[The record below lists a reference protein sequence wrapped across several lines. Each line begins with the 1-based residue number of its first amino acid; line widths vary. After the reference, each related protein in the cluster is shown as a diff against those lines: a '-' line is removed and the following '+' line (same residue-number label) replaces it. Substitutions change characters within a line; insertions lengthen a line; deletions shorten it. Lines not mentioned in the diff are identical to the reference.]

1 MKCPETFFTTQ
12 MFITIFETMYSLL
25 SFPINMLCTPF
36 ASWSGSFQLAEN
48 MGYVQSFLCCMTTLS
63 ISVASNQLLAHFHPE
78 IQQVISCFQ
87 LNVFIRCSVQNFK
100 GIYKTHFHNKVKEKH
115 PVFFGWSADRILSTV
130 LHTSVYS
137 THVFLVG
144 SYWPWWR
151 THDFN
156 KISTPSATNNWTISE
171 WRNICT

>member
-1 MKCPETFFTTQ
+1 MSWNIVHTTQ
-12 MFITIFETMYSLL
+12 IFITIFETIYCLL
-25 SFPINMLCTPF
+25 SFPINMFCSPF

-63 ISVASNQLLAHFHPE
+63 IYVGSNQLLGHFHPE

-87 LNVFIRCSVQNFK
+87 SNVFVILFK
-100 GIYKTHFHNKVKEKH
+100 ISKAFTRHTSTYSKRKTSSI
-115 PVFFGWSADRILSTV
+115 FGWSADRILSTV

-144 SYWPWWR
+144 GYWPWWR
-151 THDFN
+151 THDFK